1 MRGLFVLPMVVALG
15 ACAGNIGTGSTFPD
29 PAYPSAGY
37 PPPQEC
43 QPRKM
48 HPSFPNPQDY
58 CRYSSPSRTYQRY
71 PNQMTRRNSPLSDMQ
86 RDSRSVRSIIGD
98 VLSIQRDIQ
107 R

>member
-1 MRGLFVLPMVVALG
+1 MKKLLFLPVIAVLG
-15 ACAGNIGTGSTFPD
+15 ACSGISEPVSTFPGG
-29 PAYPSAGY
+29 YPSAGY

-58 CRYSSPSRTYQRY
+58 CRSSPSRTYSRY

-98 VLSIQRDIQ
+98 VLSIQRDLE